1 MKKILNISFLFLII
15 SIILLL
21 GILTTYGIQTGKFN
35 NLISQ
40 KINDSN
46 NDVKTKLN
54 DIKFKIDIK
63 ELSLFL
69 ETKNPEIVYRDALVP
84 TNNLKVYIDFFSIFK
99 NDVKIKKISL

>member
-69 ETKNPEIVYRDALVP
+69 ETKNP
-84 TNNLKVYIDFFSIFK
+84 
-99 NDVKIKKISL
+99 

>member
-69 ETKNPEIVYRDALVP
+69 EKKNP
-84 TNNLKVYIDFFSIFK
+84 
-99 NDVKIKKISL
+99 